1 MTADQTTVTA
11 SATPDLR
18 VYDVVL
24 VNSSAGKDSQAS
36 LDVVVEHA
44 RAANALAK
52 VVVVHADLGDAEWD
66 GVPELAAEH
75 AAHYGLRFEL
85 ARRTAADGHTETIL
99 ERVATRGMWPDAARR
114 WCTSDH
120 KRGPI
125 RKIMTSLVAELR
137 DSGTVVDR
145 PVRPLNVMGL
155 RAAES
160 HRACSPRAVRGQPG
174 GQQRQAS
181 RGRVVSDPP
190 LHRRRGVGTH
200 RCGRH
205 STSSGLCRR
214 NVEAELPP
222 LRAVLTGGPGLLST
236 AEPSARRP
244 LRRRGSRCR
253 PYVPRRPVDGRHH
266 RRSPSRQCT
275 TDAARSGRDRLTPR
289 RRRLAVHTL
298 TIASAATAPT
308 IVTDHRDRAEAI
320 AALAAYLIATDCHPS
335 AISSPPVMRATT

>member
-11 SATPDLR
+11 GPTPDLR
-18 VYDVVL
+18 AYDVVL

-44 RAANALAK
+44 RAAGILDRL
-52 VVVVHADLGDAEWD
+52 VVVHADLGDAEWE

-137 DSGTVVDR
+137 DNGTVVDR
-145 PVRPLNVMGL
+145 PVRLLNVMGL

-160 HRACSPRAVRGQPG
+160 TARARRVPYTANQAASNGRRQVDDWYPIHHYSVADVWVRIAAAGTRPHPAYAAG
-174 GQQRQAS
+174 MSRLSCRFCVLAS
-181 RGRVVSDPP
+181 RAD
-190 LHRRRGVGTH
+190 LI
-200 RCGRH
+200 C
-205 STSSGLCRR
+205 
-214 NVEAELPP
+214 
-222 LRAVLTGGPGLLST
+222 
-236 AEPSARRP
+236 SARLNPALADR
-244 LRRRGSRCR
+244 
-253 PYVPRRPVDGRHH
+253 Y
-266 RRSPSRQCT
+266 
-275 TDAARSGRDRLTPR
+275 AAVES
-289 RRRLAVHTL
+289 AVGHTFRADL
-298 TIASAATAPT
+298 SMADI
-308 IVTDHRDRAEAI
+308 IAEARHGSAQLTLLDLAEI
-320 AALAAYLIATDCHPS
+320 A
-335 AISSPPVMRATT
+335 